1 MNRDNPFPDGD
12 ESAAAHPDIRDI
24 IGGEDPPPGA
34 SGIVDDGGGDADPL
48 AGAFRTDGLIAPEPG
63 TVPAADDG
71 RSFHSPPTR
80 TRASL
85 RPNRATPTRPT
96 AAASM
101 VPTKAESSGGRE
113 LWTLHR
119 SGRTMTFGER

>member
-24 IGGEDPPPGA
+24 IGGENPPPGA

-71 RSFHSPPTR
+71 PILPQPSDPDPREPPSEPGYTD
-80 TRASL
+80 
-85 RPNRATPTRPT
+85 TPD
-96 AAASM
+96 
-101 VPTKAESSGGRE
+101 SGGVDGADE
-113 LWTLHR
+113 
-119 SGRTMTFGER
+119 GGE